1 MLSPDE
7 EGREQVLN
15 RLERLLQQ
23 VNAEHLD
30 QNLGIA
36 LSVVEQVHH
45 LKDTLIS
52 TLEIEYELDELPG
65 FVSVESLSNA
75 IHLML
80 AEGDAQPVRTNFNR
94 VGTLSSEQFEQFQL
108 LFSLNREDGRTVS
121 IAYLAAV
128 LEWFSA
134 SQEQPIVEETEGE
147 NEVTPERRQAAEE
160 TPAPEEQERVED
172 PPAEIPK
179 MESED
184 DEEGKSEEGIEDLRP
199 QFSSG
204 RRNAL
209 ISSPG
214 GSLISSTKRSG
225 KERLETPRE
234 EGEDEED
241 KKSEVNPT
249 FGD

>member
-1 MLSPDE
+1 M
-7 EGREQVLN
+7 
-15 RLERLLQQ
+15 
-23 VNAEHLD
+23 
-30 QNLGIA
+30 
-36 LSVVEQVHH
+36 
-45 LKDTLIS
+45 
-52 TLEIEYELDELPG
+52 
-65 FVSVESLSNA
+65 
-75 IHLML
+75 
-80 AEGDAQPVRTNFNR
+80 
-94 VGTLSSEQFEQFQL
+94 
-108 LFSLNREDGRTVS
+108 
-121 IAYLAAV
+121 
-128 LEWFSA
+128 
-134 SQEQPIVEETEGE
+134 
-147 NEVTPERRQAAEE
+147 
-160 TPAPEEQERVED
+160 ED